1 MTQHLV
7 SDSEDTKRY
16 IYELLANLIKLY
28 EKHERF
34 EKRIN
39 IDNFSDE
46 DLMNSH
52 SGSGMGGSFN
62 DEVKKGKKVKKQNQD
77 VMKDIWESDLFQY
90 VKVVI
95 QEITA

>member
-1 MTQHLV
+1 M
-7 SDSEDTKRY
+7 
-16 IYELLANLIKLY
+16 INLIQLY

-52 SGSGMGGSFN
+52 SGSGFGGSFN
-62 DEVKKGKKVKKQNQD
+62 DDIKKGKKSRNSKKQNQD
-77 VMKDIWESDLFQY
+77 VMKDIQESDLFQF

-95 QEITA
+95 QEISAQEIEQKFELI